1 MPQSLAKLYIHLIF
15 STKNRQHL
23 LSIDLQESLHAFLG
37 IKLKETGCLPIKINS
52 AGDHIHLLFE
62 LSRTAAVSDV
72 IQHIKSTSSQW
83 IKKREDSLTDF
94 SWQNGYGAFSVS
106 MSNIEAVKLYIQNQQ
121 EHHKT
126 LSFQDEYRQFLI
138 RHDISFDER
147 YVWD

>member
-1 MPQSLAKLYIHLIF
+1 
-15 STKNRQHL
+15 
-23 LSIDLQESLHAFLG
+23 
-37 IKLKETGCLPIKINS
+37 
-52 AGDHIHLLFE
+52 
-62 LSRTAAVSDV
+62 
-72 IQHIKSTSSQW
+72 
-83 IKKREDSLTDF
+83 
-94 SWQNGYGAFSVS
+94 